1 MTTTEPTILDEQLNR
16 FGLWSAVFFI
26 ATLAISLFLP
36 LDVPGGYG
44 AENADRVEWLNENR
58 GMFILGWIN
67 QIVVMLSLSG
77 VFFGVAWH
85 IAKKYPLRAI
95 LSSLVILLS
104 VVTFI
109 IP

>member
-16 FGLWSAVFFI
+16 FGLWSAAFFI

-58 GMFILGWIN
+58 GMFILG
-67 QIVVMLSLSG
+67 
-77 VFFGVAWH
+77 
-85 IAKKYPLRAI
+85 
-95 LSSLVILLS
+95 
-104 VVTFI
+104 
-109 IP
+109 